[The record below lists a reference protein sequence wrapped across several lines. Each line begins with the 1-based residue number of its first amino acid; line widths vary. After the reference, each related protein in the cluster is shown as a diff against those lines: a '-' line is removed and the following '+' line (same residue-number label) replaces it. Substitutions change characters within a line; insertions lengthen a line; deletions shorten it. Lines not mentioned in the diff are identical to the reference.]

1 MPGTGNID
9 QRQRPGGDV
18 VGHDAVGTRLS
29 GSQSSGIADGASQVG
44 PLLAGKGPFAL
55 YGTALAVIGV
65 VAVARYAAIPI
76 MGVQAPLLPF
86 EFAIFA
92 IAYLCGLRPALLA
105 TFVVPIVPTFMF
117 SGSFSRADTLAWS
130 GHVALFVA
138 LGCLVSW
145 MTHRLQVAYRAQ
157 RTALAV
163 AKAGEHQLRLVTNG
177 LPVLIA
183 YCDADL
189 RYRFNNSAYE
199 QWFGLQTDQLIGKHV
214 REVLGAEAFEAVKP
228 RIEAVLAG
236 TPVRFE
242 AEIPYRD
249 GKRRHVDAQYVP
261 DRGPDGTVRGWFC
274 LIEDVTDRRRVQQ
287 NLEDSRMRLSLA
299 MRAGRSGTFDWNVVE
314 DSRTW
319 SDELL
324 DLIGLK
330 REEFAGTREAW
341 LACVHPDD
349 LPSVLATTQ
358 RALAGDDMAV
368 DYRIRRQD
376 TGETRWLHG
385 RGKVFFDAEKKPI
398 RMLGIVIDVTEL
410 KVAEEAL
417 READRHKDEF
427 LAMLAHELR
436 NPLTPIRNIAHVLM
450 DERVGVDVMR
460 RSGHIIERQISNLA
474 RLVDDLLDVARV
486 RRGLIEVE
494 RKLVD
499 LQQVI
504 DDAIETITPV
514 LQSRLQSLTVV
525 RAQKRTLV
533 EGDPVR
539 LEQIVV
545 NLLGNASKFSPESGS
560 ISIAIEAAENSVL
573 IRVRDSGVGIDPQI
587 LPRIFDLFV
596 QGDRSLDRAQGGLGI
611 GLTLVKR
618 IAELHGG
625 TVEARSAGLGH
636 GSELIVRL
644 PGAQDPA
651 RATNERQSTPADIT
665 GRRVLIV
672 EDNADAGES
681 LQLVLS
687 LAGHEAVA
695 QKDGVSALA
704 ALEWFVPEWIFV
716 DIGLPG
722 MDGFALAGLIRGHRN
737 GKAARIYALTGYGR
751 YEDRTLADASG
762 FDGHF
767 TKPVDPSVLL
777 KVLDRA
783 PPREATLS
791 GHTETQH

>member
-1 MPGTGNID
+1 MPATKNSNL
-9 QRQRPGGDV
+9 RQRAGGDV
-18 VGHDAVGTRLS
+18 RGESAVGTRLS
-29 GSQSSGIADGASQVG
+29 DSQRSGLGDGASQVG

-55 YGTALAVIGV
+55 YGSALAIIGV
-65 VAVARYAAIPI
+65 VAAARLAATPV

-86 EFAIFA
+86 ELAIFA
-92 IAYLCGLRPALLA
+92 VAYLCGLRPALLA
-105 TFVVPIVPTFMF
+105 TFVAPIAATLMF
-117 SGSFSRADTLAWS
+117 SASSSRDDTIAWT

-138 LGCLVSW
+138 LGCLISW
-145 MTHRLQVAYRAQ
+145 MMHRLQVAYRAQ
-157 RTALAV
+157 RNALAV
-163 AKAGEHQLRLVTNG
+163 AKAGEDQLRLVTNG

-183 YCDADL
+183 YCGADF

-199 QWFGLQTDQLIGKHV
+199 QWFGLQPHQLIGKHV
-214 REVLGAEAFEAVKP
+214 RDVLGAEAFEVLKP
-228 RIEAVLAG
+228 RIEAVLSG
-236 TPVRFE
+236 KPVRFE

-249 GKRRHVDAQYVP
+249 GKRRHVSAQYVP
-261 DRGPDGTVRGWFC
+261 DRGADGTVRGWFD
-274 LIEDVTDRRRVQQ
+274 LIDDVTERKREQQ
-287 NLEDSRMRLSLA
+287 NFEDSRMRLSLA
-299 MRAGRSGTFDWNVVE
+299 MRAGRSGTFDWDIVE

-349 LPSVLATTQ
+349 LPNVLATTQ
-358 RALAGDDMAV
+358 RALAGDDIAV

-385 RGKVFFDAEKKPI
+385 RGKVFFDTARKPI

-436 NPLTPIRNIAHVLM
+436 NPLTPIRNIAHVLT
-450 DERVGVDVMR
+450 DERAGVDVMR
-460 RSGHIIERQISNLA
+460 RSGQIIQRQISNLA

-494 RKLVD
+494 KDLVD
-499 LQQVI
+499 LQHVI

-514 LQSRLQSLTVV
+514 LQSRSQSVTVV

-560 ISIAIEAAENSVL
+560 ISIALEAAENSAL

-636 GSELIVRL
+636 GSEFIVRL
-644 PGAQDPA
+644 PGAPDAAQ
-651 RATNERQSTPADIT
+651 ATNERLSKPADIT

-672 EDNADAGES
+672 EDNSDAAES

-687 LAGHEAVA
+687 LAGHEAIA
-695 QKDGVSALA
+695 QQDGVAALA
-704 ALEWFVPEWIFV
+704 ALEWFVPELVFV
-716 DIGLPG
+716 DVGLPG
-722 MDGFALAGLIRGHRN
+722 IDGFALAGLIRGHRN
-737 GKAARIYALTGYGR
+737 GKDARIYALTGYGR
-751 YEDRTLADASG
+751 FDDRTLARASG

-767 TKPVDPSVLL
+767 TKPVDPNVLL
-777 KVLDRA
+777 RMLDRA
-783 PPREATLS
+783 APRATTLS
-791 GHTETQH
+791 AQTEQH

>member
-1 MPGTGNID
+1 MMP
-9 QRQRPGGDV
+9 
-18 VGHDAVGTRLS
+18 S
-29 GSQSSGIADGASQVG
+29 
-44 PLLAGKGPFAL
+44 
-55 YGTALAVIGV
+55 
-65 VAVARYAAIPI
+65 
-76 MGVQAPLLPF
+76 
-86 EFAIFA
+86 
-92 IAYLCGLRPALLA
+92 
-105 TFVVPIVPTFMF
+105 
-117 SGSFSRADTLAWS
+117 
-130 GHVALFVA
+130 
-138 LGCLVSW
+138 
-145 MTHRLQVAYRAQ
+145 
-157 RTALAV
+157 
-163 AKAGEHQLRLVTNG
+163 
-177 LPVLIA
+177 
-183 YCDADL
+183 
-189 RYRFNNSAYE
+189 
-199 QWFGLQTDQLIGKHV
+199 
-214 REVLGAEAFEAVKP
+214 
-228 RIEAVLAG
+228 
-236 TPVRFE
+236 
-242 AEIPYRD
+242 
-249 GKRRHVDAQYVP
+249 
-261 DRGPDGTVRGWFC
+261 
-274 LIEDVTDRRRVQQ
+274 
-287 NLEDSRMRLSLA
+287 
-299 MRAGRSGTFDWNVVE
+299 
-314 DSRTW
+314 
-319 SDELL
+319 
-324 DLIGLK
+324 
-330 REEFAGTREAW
+330 
-341 LACVHPDD
+341 
-349 LPSVLATTQ
+349 
-358 RALAGDDMAV
+358 
-368 DYRIRRQD
+368 
-376 TGETRWLHG
+376 
-385 RGKVFFDAEKKPI
+385 
-398 RMLGIVIDVTEL
+398 
-410 KVAEEAL
+410 
-417 READRHKDEF
+417 
-427 LAMLAHELR
+427 
-436 NPLTPIRNIAHVLM
+436 
-450 DERVGVDVMR
+450 R
-460 RSGHIIERQISNLA
+460 RS
-474 RLVDDLLDVARV
+474 LLCSSH
-486 RRGLIEVE
+486 G
-494 RKLVD
+494 
-499 LQQVI
+499 
-504 DDAIETITPV
+504 
-514 LQSRLQSLTVV
+514 LQSLTVV

-722 MDGFALAGLIRGHRN
+722 IDGFALAGLIRGHRN